1 MRKIK
6 MPARRPAKSKELLV
20 MKKLFAVLLMF
31 ICCISLF
38 GCGVSPKEE
47 AEKFHEKYYKQE
59 MKAFFQEH
67 EKIAKESYSKYGNTQ
82 AGDKAFIAN
91 FHYADKLNNIIN
103 KVNNEKFENQ
113 EIIPLK
119 DYFINILTETNKFYD
134 ILASNDKANYNSSQ
148 RDVLKAAFK
157 YNNEYSKITTGKGI
171 PVMNTNIGQLYAY
184 TASDVAFAITDI
196 RTAKRVGNEYFSK
209 EAQGKFI
216 LVKIMSFNNQKDAVT
231 IDSNLFKLINKN
243 NQEYSASN
251 EGMTALQLS
260 NGNADGFLQQV
271 NPGMGIEVVYVFDVP
286 ANTAPKD
293 YKLQAR
299 GGMTGDKVDIPL
311 KINKTGY

>member
-1 MRKIK
+1 M
-6 MPARRPAKSKELLV
+6 
-20 MKKLFAVLLMF
+20 MKKILAVFLML

-38 GCGVSPKEE
+38 GCGLSPKEE
-47 AEKFHEKYYKQE
+47 AEKFHEKYFKQE
-59 MKAFFQEH
+59 YSNKFLEEVHVALNKAYEQ
-67 EKIAKESYSKYGNTQ
+67 YGQTRD
-82 AGDKAFIAN
+82 ADKAFVSS
-91 FHYADKLNNIIN
+91 FPYSEKLNTIID
-103 KVNNEKFENQ
+103 KAKNEKIENK
-113 EIIPLK
+113 EIFPLK
-119 DYFINILTETNKFYD
+119 DCFTNLLTETNKLYD
-134 ILASNDKANYNSSQ
+134 ALGSNDKSNYNN
-148 RDVLKAAFK
+148 RLKAFNKAAFN

-184 TASDVAFAITDI
+184 VASDVAFAITDI
-196 RTAKRVGNEYFSK
+196 NTAKSVGNEYFSK

-216 LVKIMSFNNQKDAVT
+216 LVKIASFNNQKDAVT

-243 NQEYSASN
+243 KQEYSASN

-286 ANTAPKD
+286 ANTEPKD

-299 GGMTGDKVDIPL
+299 GGMTGDDVVMPL
-311 KINKTGY
+311 AVKKTGY